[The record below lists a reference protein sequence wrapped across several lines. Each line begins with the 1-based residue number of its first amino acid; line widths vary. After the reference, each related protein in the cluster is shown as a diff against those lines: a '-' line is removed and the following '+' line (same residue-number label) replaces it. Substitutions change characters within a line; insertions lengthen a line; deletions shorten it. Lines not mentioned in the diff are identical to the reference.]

1 MSTSYRIK
9 VAPQNKS
16 FTVGPDI
23 AAGQGATVIPANRGP
38 TKPVKINRGETE
50 RIRQLF
56 GADRYEVLESI
67 AYNNK
72 YPLWISAPAS
82 GGSNAAALM
91 TDAGLLPIPIV
102 LGGEPDELDMSNLW
116 MQFFVGTSDGVTQAW
131 NLSFPRALMPDPV
144 TNPGYIPQVAI
155 IIGDEP
161 HAAALTWDSASS
173 GFQISVPNIGS
184 GTVSPA
190 STPGDNYIVE
200 WAFDANH
207 VPAKGVKFAARFTTD
222 TTKLA
227 NQVYALIGMRFPCA
241 DYMAAAVYKSENEG
255 NLILDLRRIKKGV
268 YYQQS
273 GYPVEFSLAKGTT
286 NGSGAN
292 IYIEEVLKF
301 DDFIFGVPSPD
312 SQFDWDAWTGGSDD
326 LVNFEGG
333 ERGAP
338 CTGQMLVDGWER
350 FREFKKYPA
359 DIYFDVTADPLI
371 PAEFSAL
378 RSSAAPYR
386 RFLYPYPMTIRPSEI
401 TAPPNV
407 QNRGVCAFWGS
418 AYIMNPYEPTGNLL
432 STLMGEVASRYADAR
447 VLSFGG
453 RSVAW
458 GDENQVGG
466 QLNQGRIVS
475 FFYDAKENEM
485 HQLDKLRIN
494 PIVLNELFGPM
505 VASRRTTDTSDTD
518 YSYSDYSMLMDYA
531 IERIINEVLPYQLIK
546 FNDDNHRAVVRA
558 KAELILNPMTQAP
571 NNVIRDYAIKCDSEN
586 NGDDVLTRQEFV
598 LSVAVKVTPK
608 SEFIQ
613 FNFTN
618 SAQGGSVEEDV
629 K

>member
-1 MSTSYRIK
+1 MSSYRIR
-9 VAPQNKS
+9 VSLQNKS

-23 AAGQGATVIPANRGP
+23 ATGQGATVIPATRGP
-38 TKPVKINRGETE
+38 MKPVKINRGETE

-56 GADRYEVLESI
+56 SADRYEVLEAI
-67 AYNNK
+67 AYNSK

-82 GGSNAAALM
+82 GGSNAAVLM
-91 TDAGLLPIPIV
+91 TDAGLLPVPIV
-102 LGGEPDELDMSNLW
+102 LGGDPNELDMSNLW
-116 MQFFVGTSDGVTQAW
+116 MQFLAGVSDGVTQAW
-131 NLSFPRALMPDPV
+131 SLDFPKALMPDPLTYPEYTPKATIV
-144 TNPGYIPQVAI
+144 
-155 IIGDEP
+155 IGDEP
-161 HAAALTWDSASS
+161 HDATLTWDAASS
-173 GFQISVPNIGS
+173 SFQISVPNLGS
-184 GTVSPA
+184 GTLSSA

-200 WAFDANH
+200 WTFDTGH
-207 VPAKGVKFAARFTTD
+207 IPAKGVKFAARFTTD

-227 NQVYALIGMRFPCA
+227 DQVYALIGMRFPCA

-255 NLILDLRRIKKGV
+255 NLILDLRYIKKGV

-273 GYPVEFSLAKGTT
+273 GYPVEFSLTKGTV

-301 DDFIFGVPSPD
+301 DDFIFGIPSPD
-312 SQFDWDAWTGGSDD
+312 NQFDWDTWMGGSDD
-326 LVNFEGG
+326 PVNFEGG
-333 ERGAP
+333 DRGAP
-338 CTGQMLVDGWER
+338 CTGQMLVEGWEQ
-350 FREFKKYPA
+350 FKEFKKYPA

-371 PAEFSAL
+371 PPEFSAL

-407 QNRGVCAFWGS
+407 QDRGICAFWGS
-418 AYIMNPYEPTGNLL
+418 GYIMNLYEPTGNLL
-432 STLMGEVASRYADAR
+432 STLMGELASRYADAR

-453 RSVAW
+453 RAVAW

-466 QLNQGRIVS
+466 QLNQGRIVN
-475 FFYDAKENEM
+475 FYYDAKEDEM
-485 HQLDKLRIN
+485 QQLDKYRIN

-546 FNDDNHRAVVRA
+546 FNDSNHRAVVRA
-558 KAELILNPMTQAP
+558 KAELILKPMTQSP

-586 NGDDVLTRQEFV
+586 NNDDVLTRQEFV
-598 LSVAVKVTPK
+598 LTIAIKVTPK
-608 SEFIQ
+608 SEFIM
-613 FNFTN
+613 FNFIN

>member
-1 MSTSYRIK
+1 MSSYRIK
-9 VAPQNKS
+9 TALNNKS
-16 FTVGPDI
+16 FTTGPDI
-23 AAGQGATVIPANRGP
+23 VTGRGATVIPAARGP
-38 TKPVKINRGETE
+38 MKPVKINRGETE
-50 RIRQLF
+50 RIRLLF

-82 GGSNAAALM
+82 GGSNAAMLM

-102 LGGEPDELDMSNLW
+102 LGGEPNELDMSNLW
-116 MQFFVGTSDGVTQAW
+116 IQFLAGISDGATQAW
-131 NLSFPRALMPDPV
+131 NLSFSKALIPDPK
-144 TNPGYIPQVAI
+144 TTPDYTPAAMI
-155 IIGDEP
+155 IIGDES
-161 HAAALTWDSASS
+161 HNATLTWEEASS
-173 GFQISVPNIGS
+173 SFLISAPDLGS
-184 GTVSPA
+184 GTISSATSP
-190 STPGDNYIVE
+190 DNYLVE
-200 WAFDANH
+200 WTFDTSR
-207 VPAKGVKFAARFTTD
+207 VPAKGTKFAIRFTTD

-227 NQVYALIGMRFPCA
+227 DQVYALIGMRFPCA
-241 DYMAAAVYKSENEG
+241 DYMATAIYKSENEG
-255 NLILDLRRIKKGV
+255 NLILDLRYIKKGV

-273 GYPVEFSLAKGTT
+273 GYPVEFSLAKGTV

-301 DDFIFGVPSPD
+301 DDFIFGIPSPD
-312 SQFDWDAWTGGSDD
+312 NRFDWDTWTGGSDD
-326 LVNFEGG
+326 LANFEGG
-333 ERGAP
+333 DRGAP
-338 CTGQMLVDGWER
+338 CTGQMLVEGWEQ
-350 FREFKKYPA
+350 FKEFKKYPA

-371 PAEFSAL
+371 PPEFSAL
-378 RSSAAPYR
+378 RTSAAPYR
-386 RFLYPYPMTIRPSEI
+386 RFLYPYPMTIRPVEI

-407 QNRGVCAFWGS
+407 QDRGICAFWGS
-418 AYIMNPYEPTGNLL
+418 AYIMNLYEPTGNLL

-453 RSVAW
+453 RAVAW

-466 QLNQGRIVS
+466 QLNQGRIVN
-475 FFYDAKENEM
+475 FYYDAKEDEM
-485 HQLDKLRIN
+485 QRLDKYRIN

-505 VASRRTTDTSDTD
+505 VASRRTTDTGDTD

-531 IERIINEVLPYQLIK
+531 IERIVNEVLPYQLIK

-558 KAELILNPMTQAP
+558 KAELILKPMTQAP

-598 LSVAVKVTPK
+598 LTVAIKVTPK
-608 SEFIQ
+608 SEFIL
-613 FNFTN
+613 FNFIN

>member
-1 MSTSYRIK
+1 MSSYRIR
-9 VAPQNKS
+9 VSLQNKS

-23 AAGQGATVIPANRGP
+23 ATGQGATVIPAARGP
-38 TKPVKINRGETE
+38 MKPVKINRGETE

-56 GADRYEVLESI
+56 GADRYEVLEAI

-72 YPLWISAPAS
+72 YPLWISAPSS
-82 GGSNAAALM
+82 GGSNAAMLM

-102 LGGEPDELDMSNLW
+102 LAGEPKELDMSNLW
-116 MQFFVGTSDGVTQAW
+116 MQFFAGISDGVTQAW
-131 NLSFPRALMPDPV
+131 NLSFPKDLMPDPV
-144 TNPGYIPQVAI
+144 TNPGYIPKAMI

-161 HAAALTWDSASS
+161 YDATLTWDSELSC
-173 GFQISVPNIGS
+173 FQISVPNLGS
-184 GTVSPA
+184 GTVSSA
-190 STPGDNYIVE
+190 STPGSDYIVE
-200 WAFDANH
+200 WAFDTGRI
-207 VPAKGVKFAARFTTD
+207 PAKGVKFAARFTTD

-255 NLILDLRRIKKGV
+255 NLILDLRYIKKGV

-273 GYPVEFSLAKGTT
+273 GYPVEFSLTKGTV

-301 DDFIFGVPSPD
+301 DDFIFGIPSPD
-312 SQFDWDAWTGGSDD
+312 NQFDWDTWTGGSDD

-333 ERGAP
+333 DRGVP
-338 CTGQMLVDGWER
+338 CTGQMLVDGWEQ
-350 FREFKKYPA
+350 FKEFKKYPA

-371 PAEFSAL
+371 PPKFSAL

-407 QNRGVCAFWGS
+407 QNRGICAFWGS
-418 AYIMNPYEPTGNLL
+418 AYIMNLYEPTGNLL

-466 QLNQGRIVS
+466 QLNQGRIVN
-475 FFYDAKENEM
+475 FFYDAKEDEM
-485 HQLDKLRIN
+485 QQLDKYRIN

-558 KAELILNPMTQAP
+558 KAELILKPMTQVP

-598 LSVAVKVTPK
+598 LSVAIKVTPK
-608 SEFIQ
+608 SEFIL
-613 FNFTN
+613 FNFIN

>member
-1 MSTSYRIK
+1 M
-9 VAPQNKS
+9 
-16 FTVGPDI
+16 
-23 AAGQGATVIPANRGP
+23 AAGQGATVIPATRGP
-38 TKPVKINRGETE
+38 MKPVKINRGETE

-82 GGSNAAALM
+82 GGSNAAMLI
-91 TDAGLLPIPIV
+91 TDTGLLPIPIV
-102 LGGEPDELDMSNLW
+102 LGGEPNELDMSNLW
-116 MQFFVGTSDGVTQAW
+116 MQFFAGVSDGKTQAW
-131 NLSFPRALMPDPV
+131 SLSFPKILMPPPV
-144 TNPGYIPQVAI
+144 SGTDTFIPQAKV

-161 HAAALTWDSASS
+161 YDATLTWDSALS
-173 GFQISVPNIGS
+173 GYQITVPSLGS
-184 GTVSPA
+184 GTVSSA
-190 STPGDNYIVE
+190 SALGSNYIVE
-200 WAFDANH
+200 WMFEEGS
-207 VPAKGVKFAARFTTD
+207 VPAKGVKVSARFTTD
-222 TTKLA
+222 TTRLA
-227 NQVYALIGMRFPCA
+227 DQVYALIGMRFPCA
-241 DYMAAAVYKSENEG
+241 DYMAAAIYKSENEG
-255 NLILDLRRIKKGV
+255 NLMLDLRYIKKGV

-273 GYPVEFSLAKGTT
+273 GYPIEFSLTKGTT
-286 NGSGAN
+286 NGSGSN

-301 DDFIFGVPSPD
+301 DDFIFGLPSPNN
-312 SQFDWDAWTGGSDD
+312 QFDWDTWMGGSDD
-326 LVNFEGG
+326 LVDFKGG
-333 ERGAP
+333 DRGVP
-338 CTGQMLVDGWER
+338 CTGTMLVEGWEQ
-350 FREFKKYPA
+350 FKEFKKYPA

-371 PAEFSAL
+371 PPEFSAL

-386 RFLYPYPMTIRPSEI
+386 RFLYPYPMTIKPSEI

-407 QNRGVCAFWGS
+407 QNRGICAFWGS
-418 AYIMNPYEPTGNLL
+418 AYIMNLYEPTGNLL

-466 QLNQGRIVS
+466 QLNQGRIVN
-475 FFYDAKENEM
+475 FYYDAKEDEM
-485 HQLDKLRIN
+485 QRLDKYHIN
-494 PIVLNELFGPM
+494 PIVLNELFGAM
-505 VASRRTTDTSDTD
+505 IASRRTTDTGDTD

-531 IERIINEVLPYQLIK
+531 IERIVSEVLPYQLIK

-558 KAELILNPMTQAP
+558 KAELILKPMTQAP

-598 LSVAVKVTPK
+598 LSVAVKVMPK
-608 SEFIQ
+608 SEFI
-613 FNFTN
+613 NFSFIN

>member
-1 MSTSYRIK
+1 MLN
-9 VAPQNKS
+9 NKS
-16 FTVGPDI
+16 FTVGADMTT
-23 AAGQGATVIPANRGP
+23 GQGATVIPATRGP
-38 TKPVKINRGETE
+38 MKPVKVNRGETE

-56 GADRYEVLESI
+56 SADRYEVLEAI

-82 GGSNAAALM
+82 GGSNAAMLM

-116 MQFFVGTSDGVTQAW
+116 MQFFMGTSDGMTQAW
-131 NLSFPRALMPDPV
+131 EFDFPRALMPDPAA
-144 TNPGYIPQVAI
+144 NPGYVPGAMI

-161 HAAALTWDSASS
+161 HDAALTWNSETS
-173 GFQISVPNIGS
+173 GFQISVPGLGS
-184 GTVSPA
+184 GTVSSA
-190 STPGDNYIVE
+190 SAPGNNYIVE
-200 WAFDANH
+200 WTFDAGC

-222 TTKLA
+222 TTRLENK
-227 NQVYALIGMRFPCA
+227 VYALIGMRFPCA
-241 DYMAAAVYKSENEG
+241 DYMAAAIYKSENEG
-255 NLILDLRRIKKGV
+255 NLMLDLRYIKKGV

-273 GYPVEFSLAKGTT
+273 GYPIEFSLAKGTV

-301 DDFIFGVPSPD
+301 DDFIFGVPAPD
-312 SQFDWDAWTGGSDD
+312 NQFDWDLLTGGSDD
-326 LVNFEGG
+326 LVDFDGG
-333 ERGAP
+333 DRGVP
-338 CTGQMLVDGWER
+338 CTGQMLVDGWEQ
-350 FREFKKYPA
+350 FKEFKKYPA

-371 PAEFSAL
+371 PAEFAAL
-378 RSSAAPYR
+378 RESAIPYR

-401 TAPPNV
+401 TGPPNV
-407 QNRGVCAFWGS
+407 QNRGICAFWGS
-418 AYIMNPYEPTGNLL
+418 AYIMNLYEPTGNLL

-453 RSVAW
+453 RAVAW
-458 GDENQVGG
+458 GDENQVGV
-466 QLNQGRIVS
+466 QHNQGRIVS
-475 FFYDAKENEM
+475 FFYDAKEDEM
-485 HQLDKLRIN
+485 QQLDKYRIN
-494 PIVLNELFGPM
+494 PIVLNEFFGPM

-531 IERIINEVLPYQLIK
+531 IERIIVEVLPYQLIK

-558 KAELILNPMTQAP
+558 KAELILKPMTQVP

-586 NGDDVLTRQEFV
+586 NGDDVLTQQLFI
-598 LSVAVKVTPK
+598 LTVAVKVTPK

-613 FNFTN
+613 FNFIN

>member
-1 MSTSYRIK
+1 M
-9 VAPQNKS
+9 
-16 FTVGPDI
+16 
-23 AAGQGATVIPANRGP
+23 
-38 TKPVKINRGETE
+38 KPVKINRGETE

-56 GADRYEVLESI
+56 AADRYEVLESI

-82 GGSNAAALM
+82 GGANAALLM
-91 TDAGLLPIPIV
+91 TDSGLLPIPIV
-102 LGGEPDELDMSNLW
+102 LDGEPEELDMSNLW
-116 MQFFVGTSDGVTQAW
+116 MQFLVETSDGETQACE
-131 NLSFPRALMPDPV
+131 LLFPSALIPAV
-144 TNPGYIPQVAI
+144 EGYIPRAMI

-161 HAAALTWDSASS
+161 HDAVLVWNAQIH
-173 GFQISVPNIGS
+173 GFDITVPGVGS
-184 GTVSPA
+184 GTVAPSA
-190 STPGDNYIVE
+190 SQENLLLSWV
-200 WAFDANH
+200 FDQNK
-207 VPAKGVKFAARFTTD
+207 VPPKGVKFSARFTTD

-227 NQVYALIGMRFPCA
+227 SQVYALIGMRFPCA

-255 NLILDLRRIKKGV
+255 NLILDLRYIKKGV
-268 YYQQS
+268 YYRQS
-273 GYPVEFSLAKGTT
+273 GYPIEFSLAKGTV

-301 DDFIFGVPSPD
+301 DDFIFGIPSPD
-312 SQFDWDAWTGGSDD
+312 NRFDWDIWTGGSDD

-333 ERGAP
+333 DRGVP
-338 CTGQMLVDGWER
+338 CTGNMLVAGWEQ
-350 FREFKKYPA
+350 FKEFKKYPA

-378 RSSAAPYR
+378 RTSAAPYR
-386 RFLYPYPMTIRPSEI
+386 RFLYPYPMTVRPSEI

-418 AYIMNPYEPTGNLL
+418 AYIMNLYEPTGNLL

-466 QLNQGRIVS
+466 QLSQGRIVK
-475 FFYDAKENEM
+475 FYYDAKEDEM
-485 HQLDKLRIN
+485 QQLDKYRIN

-558 KAELILNPMTQAP
+558 KAELILKPMTQAP
-571 NNVIRDYAIKCDSEN
+571 NNVIRDYAVKCDSEN
-586 NGDDVLTRQEFV
+586 NNDEVLTRQEFV
-598 LSVAVKVTPK
+598 LTIAIKVTPK
-608 SEFIQ
+608 SEYIV
-613 FNFTN
+613 FNFIN
-618 SAQGGSVEEDV
+618 SAQSGSVEEDV

>member
-1 MSTSYRIK
+1 MSSYRIR
-9 VAPQNKS
+9 VNLNNKS
-16 FTVGPDI
+16 FTSGPDI
-23 AAGQGATVIPANRGP
+23 AAGQGATVIPASRGP
-38 TKPVKINRGETE
+38 MKPVKINRGETE

-56 GADRYEVLESI
+56 SADRYEVLEAI
-67 AYNNK
+67 AYNSK
-72 YPLWISAPAS
+72 YPLWISAPSS
-82 GGSNAAALM
+82 GGSNAAMLM

-102 LGGEPDELDMSNLW
+102 LGGNPDELDMSNLW
-116 MQFFVGTSDGVTQAW
+116 MQFLAGTSDGVTQAW
-131 NLSFPRALMPDPV
+131 DFSFPKALMPDPV
-144 TNPGYIPQVAI
+144 TSPGYIPHAMI

-161 HAAALTWDSASS
+161 HDAALTWDSASS
-173 GFQISVPNIGS
+173 RFNISVPDLGN
-184 GTVSPA
+184 GTVSSA
-190 STPGDNYIVE
+190 SIPGDNYIAE
-200 WAFDANH
+200 WTFDTNH
-207 VPAKGVKFAARFTTD
+207 IPPKGTKFSARFTTD

-227 NQVYALIGMRFPCA
+227 DQVYALIGMRFPCA
-241 DYMAAAVYKSENEG
+241 DYMAAAIYKSENEG
-255 NLILDLRRIKKGV
+255 KLILDLRYIKKGI

-273 GYPVEFSLAKGTT
+273 GYPVEFSLTKGTV

-301 DDFIFGVPSPD
+301 DDFIFGIPSPD
-312 SQFDWDAWTGGSDD
+312 NQFDWDTWTGGSDD

-333 ERGAP
+333 DRGVP
-338 CTGQMLVDGWER
+338 CTGQMLVDGWEQ
-350 FREFKKYPA
+350 FKEFKKYPA

-371 PAEFSAL
+371 PSEFSML

-386 RFLYPYPMTIRPSEI
+386 RFLYPYPMTIRPNEI

-407 QNRGVCAFWGS
+407 QNRGIGAFWGS
-418 AYIMNPYEPTGNLL
+418 AYIMNLYEPTGNLL

-453 RSVAW
+453 RAVAW

-466 QLNQGRIVS
+466 QLNQGRIVN
-475 FFYDAKENEM
+475 FYYDAKEDEM
-485 HQLDKLRIN
+485 QQLDKYRIN

-546 FNDDNHRAVVRA
+546 FNDDNHRAVVRT
-558 KAELILNPMTQAP
+558 KAELILKPMTQAP

-598 LSVAVKVTPK
+598 LTIAIKVQPK
-608 SEFIQ
+608 SEFIV
-613 FNFTN
+613 FNFIN
-618 SAQGGSVEEDV
+618 SSQGGSVEEDV